1 MLAYRNVMQSL
12 ISVNTSD
19 WAQRQKGRKNFT
31 FDDLDS
37 FARNTDMRHDAD
49 SFSGGYYLA
58 SCQYHM
64 LFHNSIYQILKA
76 GTDASND
83 ELRQKLVSARDRTID
98 RLGAMRGELSDAA
111 SSLAE
116 TVSASVDKELESLSM
131 RTNPAG
137 GGGGGAGGG
146 AGAPTA
152 NPGNAGGAAAPTKP
166 SGAPHLSPEEQAIY
180 RTVAKRLQKY
190 KSTPEPEVVVQ
201 LPEGFQREIIFPDP
215 KKGQPAGERASLT
228 LPETP
233 ALPDGIAP
241 ATPSYKPYVAQ
252 FATTDPSQPPGE
264 DNPPAQSSLRRAWD
278 ATKEFASKLRDTVKE
293 RVSRAFQSLLGQRDL
308 GEDAL
313 NATLDAA
320 VRSGRLKETRSDL
333 KDSLWGSVQDRMSDE
348 DYFNGGVG
356 LNFAVRM
363 SPGFG
368 SGFHK
373 GLYDFNKDNLNR
385 IDRMMGSF
393 FGSSEEKD

>member
-1 MLAYRNVMQSL
+1 
-12 ISVNTSD
+12 
-19 WAQRQKGRKNFT
+19 
-31 FDDLDS
+31 
-37 FARNTDMRHDAD
+37 
-49 SFSGGYYLA
+49 
-58 SCQYHM
+58 
-64 LFHNSIYQILKA
+64 
-76 GTDASND
+76 
-83 ELRQKLVSARDRTID
+83 
-98 RLGAMRGELSDAA
+98 
-111 SSLAE
+111 
-116 TVSASVDKELESLSM
+116 
-131 RTNPAG
+131 
-137 GGGGGAGGG
+137 
-146 AGAPTA
+146 
-152 NPGNAGGAAAPTKP
+152 
-166 SGAPHLSPEEQAIY
+166 
-180 RTVAKRLQKY
+180 VAKRLQKY
-190 KSTPEPEVVVQ
+190 KALPEPEVVVQ

-241 ATPSYKPYVAQ
+241 ATPSYKPYAAQ

-264 DNPPAQSSLRRAWD
+264 DNPPARPSLRRAWD
-278 ATKEFASKLRDTVKE
+278 ATKEFASNLRDTVKE